1 MRSPRPAAVEPLPH
15 WLAFDED
22 AGKGD
27 AHCKKL
33 HITKPIPKAKKRAS
47 KRV

>member
-1 MRSPRPAAVEPLPH
+1 MEPLPH
-15 WLAFDED
+15 WLAFDE
-22 AGKGD
+22 AHGKRD

-33 HITKPIPKAKKRAS
+33 HITKPIPKAKKMAS